1 MLPARHPTGLAL
13 FPVGSGL
20 ISHPW
25 PPEKARDTFTP
36 VRLARIFKV
45 LLKKHMENLKTE
57 SIEIDV
63 EDGIEQYDIREKDH
77 GDLVVY
83 DIYRKDH
90 YLLTLSGDGSILFM
104 NFDADE
110 KDREVFKLSRLNRF
124 IEKIKEHS

>member
-1 MLPARHPTGLAL
+1 MTG
-13 FPVGSGL
+13 FPS
-20 ISHPW
+20 
-25 PPEKARDTFTP
+25 TP

-45 LLKKHMENLKTE
+45 LIKKHMEKLRTE
-57 SIEIDV
+57 SIEIGA
-63 EDGIEQYDIREKDH
+63 EDGTEQYDIQEKDH

-104 NFDADE
+104 NFNADE
-110 KDREVFKLSRLNRF
+110 KDREIFKLSHLNRI